1 MELQTLFTF
10 LKTKYLNVELN
21 HTEPSHQLVFPG
33 STDI

>member
-1 MELQTLFTF
+1 MANIIYFF
-10 LKTKYLNVELN
+10 KTKYLNVELN